1 MAMSSWDVMVRANNQ
16 ARQEQEEFAL
26 LRKQETISEAM
37 IVRNR
42 RIYAFKREFFLTVA
56 TREASG
62 MAVKEAN
69 ARADEVIAIL
79 YPEVTPQN
87 AAEYLNR
94 A

>member
-1 MAMSSWDVMVRANNQ
+1 MAMSSWDVMTRANNL
-16 ARQEQEEFAL
+16 ARQEQEEFA
-26 LRKQETISEAM
+26 RIITQETISKAM
-37 IVRNR
+37 IVRDR

-56 TREASG
+56 AREASG

-79 YPEVTPQN
+79 YPDVTPEN